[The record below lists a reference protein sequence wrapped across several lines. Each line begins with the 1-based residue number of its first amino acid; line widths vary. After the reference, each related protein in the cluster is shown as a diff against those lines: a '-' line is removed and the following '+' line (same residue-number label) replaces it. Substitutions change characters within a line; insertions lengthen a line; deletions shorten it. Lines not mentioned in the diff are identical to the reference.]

1 MSISIAGSSYREIR
15 SFASRRFRETKWE
28 MELRPCACVTLIY
41 ANLCLPVATPP
52 LGCRRDIKLIDRFLS
67 RELLVNVLFAIAVL
81 SLVLV
86 VGNIFRKLLP
96 LLVNHDVPMEYLIT
110 FIAYVLPFSLIF
122 TIPWGLLTAILLV
135 FGRLSADNELIALRS
150 NGVSISRICVPLA
163 AVAALCTVIC
173 LWLNVQ
179 VAPAAQEKLRSTMF
193 DLATRNPMALFGSD
207 QVIDQFPSRRIYVG
221 KKEGNKLENITV
233 FEMND
238 KALPV
243 KVTYARTGM
252 LEADLANKQI
262 LMHLYQARYQERDP
276 KDPFNLHKMHDGI
289 NMVEGTL
296 PISLEELYEK
306 QKKRPSRS
314 ALSIAQLLE
323 QLKSENKRE
332 RSASRTEIN
341 KRFSFPFACVAFA
354 IIGVP
359 LGVTAH
365 RRETSIGFAMGLIV
379 ATSYFLFVIIGDTLR
394 GNPQAHPE
402 LLVWFPNVL
411 FIVLGAFL
419 FRRLARQ

>member
-1 MSISIAGSSYREIR
+1 LVRQSAAATAAICAN
-15 SFASRRFRETKWE
+15 F
-28 MELRPCACVTLIY
+28 LRQKM
-41 ANLCLPVATPP
+41 
-52 LGCRRDIKLIDRFLS
+52 KLIDRFVS
-67 RELLVNVLFAIAVL
+67 RELIVNVLFAIAVL

-86 VGNIFRKLLP
+86 VGNIFRRLLP

-135 FGRLSADNELIALRS
+135 FGRLSADNELIALRA
-150 NGVSISRICVPLA
+150 NGVSVPRVCVSLWG
-163 AVAALCTVIC
+163 VALICTVIC

-179 VAPAAQEKLRSTMF
+179 VAPAAQEKLRSTIF

-207 QVIDQFPSRRIYVG
+207 QVIDQFPGRKIYVG

-233 FEMND
+233 FELNQNS
-238 KALPV
+238 LPV

-276 KDPFNLHKMHDGI
+276 KDPTNLRKIRDGI

-306 QKKRPSRS
+306 EKKRPSRS
-314 ALSIAQLLE
+314 ALSIEQLLE
-323 QLKSENKRE
+323 QLKSEDKRE

-379 ATSYFLFVIIGDTLR
+379 ATTYFLFVIIGDTLR
-394 GNPQAHPE
+394 GNPHAHPE

-411 FIVLGAFL
+411 FIILGCLL

>member
-1 MSISIAGSSYREIR
+1 LERQSAAATAAICAN
-15 SFASRRFRETKWE
+15 F
-28 MELRPCACVTLIY
+28 LRQKM
-41 ANLCLPVATPP
+41 
-52 LGCRRDIKLIDRFLS
+52 KLIDRFVS
-67 RELLVNVLFAIAVL
+67 RELIVNVLFAIAVL

-135 FGRLSADNELIALRS
+135 FGRLSADNELIALRA
-150 NGVSISRICVPLA
+150 NGVSVPRVCVSLWG
-163 AVAALCTVIC
+163 VALICTVIC

-179 VAPAAQEKLRSTMF
+179 VAPAAQEKLRSTIF

-207 QVIDQFPSRRIYVG
+207 QVIDQFPGRKIYVG

-233 FEMND
+233 FELNQNS
-238 KALPV
+238 LPV

-276 KDPFNLHKMHDGI
+276 KDPTNLRKIRDGI

-306 QKKRPSRS
+306 EKKRPSRS
-314 ALSIAQLLE
+314 ALSIEQLLE
-323 QLKSENKRE
+323 QLKSEDKRE

-379 ATSYFLFVIIGDTLR
+379 ATTYFLFVIIGDTLR
-394 GNPQAHPE
+394 GNPHAHPE

-411 FIVLGAFL
+411 FIILGCLL

>member
-1 MSISIAGSSYREIR
+1 M
-15 SFASRRFRETKWE
+15 
-28 MELRPCACVTLIY
+28 
-41 ANLCLPVATPP
+41 
-52 LGCRRDIKLIDRFLS
+52 KLIDRFVS
-67 RELLVNVLFAIAVL
+67 RELIVNVLFAIAVL

-96 LLVNHDVPMEYLIT
+96 LLVNHDVPLEYLVS

-150 NGVSISRICVPLA
+150 NGVSVTRVCVPLA
-163 AVAALCTVIC
+163 AIALVSTAIC

-179 VAPAAQEKLRSTMF
+179 VAPAAQEKLRSTIF
-193 DLATRNPMALFGSD
+193 DLATRDPMALFGSD
-207 QVIDQFPSRRIYVG
+207 QVIDQFPGRKIYVG

-233 FEMND
+233 FELNGNS
-238 KALPV
+238 LPV

-262 LMHLYQARYQERDP
+262 LMHLYQARYQARDE
-276 KDPFNLHKMHDGI
+276 KDPFDLRKMRDGI
-289 NMVEGTL
+289 NVTEGTL

-306 QKKRPSRS
+306 QKKRPYRS
-314 ALSIAQLLE
+314 ALSIEQLLE
-323 QLKSENKRE
+323 QLKSASTRE

-341 KRFSFPFACVAFA
+341 KRFSFPFACIAFA

-365 RRETSIGFAMGLIV
+365 RSETSVGFAMGLIV
-379 ATSYFLFVIIGDTLR
+379 AISYFLFVIIADTLR
-394 GNPQAHPE
+394 SNPHVHPE
-402 LLVWFPNVL
+402 LLVWFPNEALKTAFGQRTEAVRAKFL
-411 FIVLGAFL
+411 EGVKVIVDLSDRYDLTIDFDP
-419 FRRLARQ
+419 